1 MSITKEEV
9 AEAVRRYVARFNS
22 GDMKAVVGMDAGCVT
37 LSWRGAAWRDLRA
50 ISEDVYLKALQRLRE
65 QFEYRRMDLEELNTS
80 VESDIGLAWGIGTE
94 FFKMKG
100 RPEEHARVRFSLV
113 LKKSAAGWKV
123 LLDHRDAQ
131 PFDKEGRW
139 VPLTGIWQNK

>member
-50 ISEDVYLKALQRLRE
+50 ISEDVYLKALQQLRE
-65 QFEYRRMDLEELNTS
+65 PFEYRRVDLEELNTS
-80 VESDIGLAWGIGTE
+80 VESDIGMAWGI
-94 FFKMKG
+94 F
-100 RPEEHARVRFSLV
+100 P
-113 LKKSAAGWKV
+113 
-123 LLDHRDAQ
+123 
-131 PFDKEGRW
+131 
-139 VPLTGIWQNK
+139 